1 MIVQVFTRQKE
12 ARGLRDYRKWVEA
25 CSRFT
30 HWNNDQTE
38 RRGEES

>member
-1 MIVQVFTRQKE
+1 MIVEVFNKQQEGRE
-12 ARGLRDYRKWVEA
+12 LRDYRKWVEA

-38 RRGEES
+38 LRGES